1 MKMNLVELLKEH
13 GFGEVQNEN
22 EILRENGVTLE
33 RRWEKE
39 ERVVFSGSHMMK
51 FAVRVFVNVN
61 SGICYACFSR
71 GDRTPYKDRWYDTI
85 GKRTYNAIADT
96 VRFAGYEM

>member
-39 ERVVFSGSHMMK
+39 TRTGSGDSYTTRHT
-51 FAVRVFVNVN
+51 VRVFVNVN